1 MRIFVTGGTGFVGS
15 EVVRQLAVAG
25 HELVALVRPGSE
37 GKLVKVANVSS
48 HLGDV
53 TEPDC
58 LPGGMA
64 GCDAVIHLVGVI
76 REFPERGVTYERL
89 HVKATENV
97 IAAAASQGVRRY
109 LHMSANG
116 VRENSAADYHRTK
129 WRAEEAVRASDL
141 DWTIFRP
148 SLLFG
153 RGGEFVAMLAGMV
166 RRLPVVPVIGDGRY
180 RLQPVAVEQVAE
192 TFVKALDM
200 PETAGRVF
208 HLGGAESYPFDEILD
223 LVGRAL
229 GKARVLKIHQPAP
242 LVRPIVVLMER
253 CRSFPVTLD
262 QMTMMLE
269 GNVCDQGPWAEAFGI
284 EPVSFAEGI
293 AGCLDPVRTKT

>member
-1 MRIFVTGGTGFVGS
+1 MRIFVTGGTGFLGG
-15 EVVRQLAVAG
+15 EVLRQLAAAG
-25 HELVALVRPGSE
+25 HEVVALVRPGSE
-37 GKLVKVANVSS
+37 SKLVKAANIHIHS
-48 HLGDV
+48 GDV
-53 TEPDC
+53 TEPDS

-64 GCDAVIHLVGVI
+64 GCDAVIHLVGII

-89 HVKATENV
+89 HVEATDNV
-97 IAAAASQGVRRY
+97 IAAAASRGVRRY

-116 VRENSAADYHRTK
+116 VRQDSVADYHRTK

-141 DWTIFRP
+141 HWTIFRP
-148 SLLFG
+148 SLIFG
-153 RGGEFVAMLAGMV
+153 PGSEFVAMVAGLV
-166 RRLPVVPVIGDGRY
+166 RSLPVVPIIGDGRY

-192 TFVKALDM
+192 TFLKSLAM
-200 PETAGRVF
+200 PETVGRIY

-223 LVGRAL
+223 MVGRAL
-229 GKARVLKIHQPAP
+229 GMARVFKIHQPVA
-242 LVRPIVVLMER
+242 LVRPIVGLMER

-269 GNVCDQGPWAEAFGI
+269 GNVCDQGPWAETFGI
-284 EPVSFAEGI
+284 EPVSFEERI